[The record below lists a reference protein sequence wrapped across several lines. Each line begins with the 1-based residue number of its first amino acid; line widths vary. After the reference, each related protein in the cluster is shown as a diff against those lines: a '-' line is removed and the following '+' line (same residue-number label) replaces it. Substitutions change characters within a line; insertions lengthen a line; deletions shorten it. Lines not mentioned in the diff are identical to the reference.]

1 MNSAV
6 VTEHDGL
13 LLQVWFQNRRARW
26 RKQQRTGSVG
36 VRSRY
41 RQRHLQSLQQQ
52 ANLMRINTAA
62 AAYNS
67 FLPTGMNGM
76 PSLPYYSGATS
87 GMTSPNSQYSTFL
100 ASPMSTQSPSPY
112 VVATTSHTSPNPLY
126 STFPTA
132 TPTIPFPT
140 INTRL

>member
-1 MNSAV
+1 MMHAS
-6 VTEHDGL
+6 L
-13 LLQVWFQNRRARW
+13 FQVWFQNRRARW

-62 AAYNS
+62 YNS
-67 FLPTGMNGM
+67 FLPAGMNGM
-76 PSLPYYSGATS
+76 PSLPYYSGAAS
-87 GMTSPNSQYSTFL
+87 GMTSPNNQYSTFL

-112 VVATTSHTSPNPLY
+112 VAATTSHTSPNALY

-140 INTRL
+140 VNTRL

>member
-1 MNSAV
+1 M
-6 VTEHDGL
+6 

-26 RKQQRTGSVG
+26 RKQQRTGSIG

-67 FLPTGMNGM
+67 FLPGMNGM
-76 PSLPYYSGATS
+76 PSLPFQNYTTAA
-87 GMTSPNSQYSTFL
+87 GMTSPNTQYSTFL
-100 ASPMSTQSPSPY
+100 ASSMSTQTPY
-112 VVATTSHTSPNPLY
+112 VAAAGTTNHTSPNTLY
-126 STFPTA
+126 SPFPT
-132 TPTIPFPT
+132 TPIPFPT
-140 INTRL
+140 VNTRL